1 MQKIVIFI
9 LILCFALALYSYCF
23 HPGQTLSFQAAYNN
37 AMQLVKTVG
46 GAFDSVKTTVT
57 DSIKTVLGLPE
68 AISNFFKSYLTNLGK
83 AVSSLAERIRQ
94 FFVNLVDSIFGFFRK
109 DDQTKCTCENP
120 ALCKDCNC
128 LANDCICG
136 KFGEIKD
143 PLLDL

>member
-57 DSIKTVLGLPE
+57 ESIKTVLGLPE
-68 AISNFFKSYLTNLGK
+68 AISDFFGNFVKNLGDALAK
-83 AVSSLAERIRQ
+83 MAERIRQ
-94 FFVNLVDSIFGFFRK
+94 FFVGITNRIAKFFNV
-109 DDQTKCTCENP
+109 QTKCTCPDPENCTD
-120 ALCKDCNC
+120 CKCEAEDCPC
-128 LANDCICG
+128 SIGHGGSRGDR
-136 KFGEIKD
+136 
-143 PLLDL
+143 

>member
-23 HPGQTLSFQAAYNN
+23 YPGQTLSFKAAYNN

-57 DSIKTVLGLPE
+57 DGIKIVLGLPE
-68 AISNFFKSYLTNLGK
+68 AISNFFKNYLSNLGK

-94 FFVNLVDSIFGFFRK
+94 FFVNLIDSIFGFFRE
-109 DDQTKCTCENP
+109 DDQEKCTCENP
-120 ALCKDCNC
+120 VLCKDCSC
-128 LANDCICG
+128 LAKDCICG

-143 PLLDL
+143 PILEL